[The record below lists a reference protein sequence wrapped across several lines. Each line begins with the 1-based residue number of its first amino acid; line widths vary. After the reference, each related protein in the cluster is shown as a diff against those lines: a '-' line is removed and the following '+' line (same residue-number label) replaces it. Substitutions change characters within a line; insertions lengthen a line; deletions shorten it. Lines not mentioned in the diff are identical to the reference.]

1 MAAEDA
7 IRDSIL
13 HEHAL
18 AVAEHDQFL
27 HARPREGFRRLFLS
41 KFRWKGSKY
50 DRRKN
55 PSSLLKLRA
64 FAKSWPKQF
73 IAF

>member
-18 AVAEHDQFL
+18 AVAEHDQSL
-27 HARPREGFRRLFLS
+27 HTRPREGFPAAVL
-41 KFRWKGSKY
+41 
-50 DRRKN
+50 
-55 PSSLLKLRA
+55 
-64 FAKSWPKQF
+64 
-73 IAF
+73 I